1 MPKHAYHRIQPTAS
15 FTRRMTEPRTTFQ
28 RVVVMVA
35 NICIIAS
42 FFFWLRIVWGVIQP
56 LLAWPVTLPAIPT
69 MAIDVLLALALA
81 LACAMVTPVFWSALF
96 PNTMAAQLLQELRR
110 ETWGFRVISGSLLI
124 LSLFTAYVIFTYL
137 YHRPAPLIDGSTML
151 LGDADTPFVLLLTLV
166 ILIFFIA
173 VPAWAWNQS
182 TPLAWALEVK
192 QSFLVRRLRVQHDA
206 DIAIMKTTLLRM
218 QQQAAVGIAN
228 LMPAERA
235 ELVAAQHALFRGMDD
250 TLRAIAGAFHDATGA
265 EIVFPEFEDAVAEHF
280 ATVARELEA
289 IAGQIR
295 LPASRVSSQPNAM
308 ERQRL
313 DDARVYEA
321 RVLRNGTGAV
331 VPVGE
336 AGPAVAE
343 KAIGGVHRAPP
354 GHDSAVRPD
363 GDPAH
368 AVPGSAAA
376 RQQAGTRRNAL
387 ARAGTRRN
395 APGVPGSLP
404 YREHYLAARDHL
416 GRTFTTTD
424 VMTVCK
430 VASSTAR
437 KMRIAWMDAGVVDR
451 TDLKD
456 VYCWTDQR

>member
-1 MPKHAYHRIQPTAS
+1 MANAQRHQTPSALTRMITAPL
-15 FTRRMTEPRTTFQ
+15 TPAQ
-28 RVVVMVA
+28 RVMVMGAKV
-35 NICIIAS
+35 CLLTS
-42 FFFWLRIVWGVIQP
+42 FCFWLLILGQVIQP
-56 LLAWPVTLPAIPT
+56 VPAWPVAPAALPT
-69 MAIDVLLALALA
+69 MAIEVLLTITLALSST
-81 LACAMVTPVFWSALF
+81 LVTPIFWSALF

-110 ETWGFRVISGSLLI
+110 TTWGFYVIAGSLVL
-124 LSLFTAYVIFTYL
+124 LVVFAFAVAFAFL
-137 YHRPAPLIDGSTML
+137 YQRPVALMDGRTVL
-151 LGDADTPFVLLLTLV
+151 LGEADLPFVVLLTL
-166 ILIFFIA
+166 IMLIFFVA
-173 VPAWAWNQS
+173 VPAWTWNQL
-182 TPLAWALEVK
+182 TPLDWALEGK

-308 ERQRL
+308 ERQRP

-336 AGPAVAE
+336 AGYYVNKEATESVQ
-343 KAIGGVHRAPP
+343 GVTS
-354 GHDSAVRPD
+354 GHDSSAVQH
-363 GDPAH
+363 GVPAH
-368 AVPGSAAA
+368 SVPGSAAA